1 MNMKKIITIGFIGLM
16 VYLSGCKLGPDFV
29 KPQYSGPAKFSYD
42 TISNDTL
49 VNLRWWELF
58 RDPVLDTLISK
69 ALQNNKNVMIAAA
82 RVEAA
87 RASLGYTKAE
97 QWPSFNFS
105 AGASRGNSLGTLQ
118 FANASSSFYGFTQMN
133 WEVGFWGKYRRLN
146 EAARAELLASEYGM
160 RTVQI
165 GLISEVATAYFTLL
179 DNMKKLEISQRTL
192 AARDSSMK
200 IIQARFK
207 FGVVP
212 EIDLNQSQ
220 IQRAISAA
228 AVPVYERNIAYSKNA
243 LAVLLGKYA
252 NDVPVRE
259 SLFDEIVPMK
269 IPAGLPAQL
278 LLRRPDVQQAEA
290 LYAAQNARIG
300 AAEAMRWPSLS
311 LTGLLGVASSSLTS
325 LTANGLGWSLGGAL
339 LGPVFEFGKN
349 KRRVEIE
356 KAKTAAALHQYEQ
369 VALQAFKEVQ
379 DALIAIQTLHKEL
392 IAQNQRSLAAI
403 NAEMLSY
410 ERYDKGETS
419 FLEVLESERQ
429 SFEAQLSRSQTKANL
444 LNAYVA
450 LYKALGGGWLSP
462 EEERAFEAT
471 QQGAGTAQNPAK
483 K

>member
-1 MNMKKIITIGFIGLM
+1 MKKIIILFLMGLL

-29 KPQYSGPAKFSYD
+29 KPQYSGPATFSYD
-42 TISNDTL
+42 TLANDTL

-58 RDPVLDTLISK
+58 RDPVLDTLITK
-69 ALQNNKNVMIAAA
+69 ALENNKNVMVAAA

-97 QWPSFNFS
+97 QWPSFSFS
-105 AGASRGNSLGTLQ
+105 AGASRGNSIGTVQ
-118 FANASSSFYGFTQMN
+118 FASTSNSFYGFTQMN
-133 WEVGFWGKYRRLN
+133 WEIGFWGKYRRLN

-165 GLISEVATAYFTLL
+165 GLISEVANAYFTLL

-207 FGVVP
+207 YGVVP

-228 AVPVYERNIAYSKNA
+228 AIPVYERNIAYSKNA

-252 NDVPVRE
+252 ADIPVVTTV
-259 SLFDEIVPMK
+259 FDEVTPMK
-269 IPAGLPAQL
+269 IPAGLPSQL
-278 LLRRPDVQQAEA
+278 LQRRPDVQQAEA

-300 AAEAMRWPSLS
+300 AAQAMRWPSLS

-369 VALQAFKEVQ
+369 VTLQAFKEVQ
-379 DALIAIQTLHKEL
+379 DALISIRTLHQEL
-392 IAQNQRSLAAI
+392 IAQNQRSRAAI

-419 FLEVLESERQ
+419 FLEVLESQRQ
-429 SFEAQLSRSQTKANL
+429 SFEAQLARSQTKAQL
-444 LNAYVA
+444 LTAYVA

-462 EEERAFEAT
+462 EEEKAFREA
-471 QQGAGTAQNPAK
+471 QQTSGNGTGSAK